1 MKKSFRNFRGGRAE
15 GEENRKE
22 KKKERKERSD
32 NSHFRTLGC
41 NSGEVHSLAWN
52 VVQIKWAHKKP

>member
-22 KKKERKERSD
+22 KKKREKND
-32 NSHFRTLGC
+32 LIIHTLRC

-52 VVQIKWAHKKP
+52 VVQIK

>member
-22 KKKERKERSD
+22 KKKREKND
-32 NSHFRTLGC
+32 LIIHTLGC